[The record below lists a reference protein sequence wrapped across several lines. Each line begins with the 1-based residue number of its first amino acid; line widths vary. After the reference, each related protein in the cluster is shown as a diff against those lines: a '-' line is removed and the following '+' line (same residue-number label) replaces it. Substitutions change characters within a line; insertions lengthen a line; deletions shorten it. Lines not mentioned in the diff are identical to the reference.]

1 MALTRCLPCY
11 FLQTIPQDTSRDNQA
26 LLSSTRVCQ
35 QIDCMANRSFL
46 GKKTKQKAIP
56 ERGEL
61 HLLMAGERLAATA
74 VQEREGGGGNH

>member
-1 MALTRCLPCY
+1 
-11 FLQTIPQDTSRDNQA
+11 
-26 LLSSTRVCQ
+26 
-35 QIDCMANRSFL
+35 MANRSFL

-74 VQEREGGGGNH
+74 VQKREREGEEKSLDEMMFKRSVFKPENRFCTSACVCVAEP